1 MTVSKAR
8 PRASRSVDFQNILHR
23 DQIGNLQGNE
33 TEMMLEFGENET
45 QIDIPPSDAGGGF
58 DVIQR
63 VGTLRRQR
71 SHGLT
76 RAKNDV

>member
-1 MTVSKAR
+1 
-8 PRASRSVDFQNILHR
+8 
-23 DQIGNLQGNE
+23 
-33 TEMMLEFGENET
+33 MMLEFGENET